1 MIPNAEGKNQ
11 FKKYL
16 KQIEIKILRTKFDK
30 KKMTKYL

>member
-16 KQIEIKILRTKFDK
+16 KQIEIKILITKFDK